1 MTPGL
6 GGRLRAAIGARAW
19 RGVAVATSSLASA
32 ACAPAAAP
40 SPCTTPGA
48 GTTNWRA
55 VDAGPFQLSLPPQYE
70 REEIQGI
77 DSVVRRW
84 VASGRRS
91 VQADFGMY
99 SNSLNDAAKR
109 MDGGRECMTRIGG
122 RRVKV
127 VTGYATGDSW
137 GLDGPKYVVAAAW
150 REPDGS
156 SLLTLFATTP
166 DSSGVPALLSIVRSI
181 RIADR

>member
-1 MTPGL
+1 
-6 GGRLRAAIGARAW
+6 
-19 RGVAVATSSLASA
+19 
-32 ACAPAAAP
+32 
-40 SPCTTPGA
+40 
-48 GTTNWRA
+48 
-55 VDAGPFQLSLPPQYE
+55 VDAGPFQLSLPAEYQ
-70 REEIQGI
+70 REEMRGI

-99 SNSLNDAAKR
+99 SNSLNDAAER
-109 MDGGRECMTRIGG
+109 MDGGRECMARIGG
-122 RRVKV
+122 RRVKAV
-127 VTGYATGDSW
+127 SGYATEESW

-156 SLLTLFATTP
+156 SLLTLVAP
-166 DSSGVPALLSIVRSI
+166 SADSAGVPALLSIVRSV